1 MFWRRWLVLLWLA
14 GLSVIGILMWGGV
27 LGLPYVENQR
37 WGGLILTLLLSSF
50 GVALAFPLSI
60 LLALGRRSGMP
71 VIQAL
76 CVGFI
81 EDRKS
86 TRLNSSHGYIS
97 YAVFCLKKKKIK

>member
-1 MFWRRWLVLLWLA
+1 MMFWRWWLVLVLLG
-14 GLSVIGILMWGGV
+14 GLSVICILMWGGV

-81 EDRKS
+81 ELIRGVP
-86 TRLNSSHGYIS
+86 LIS
-97 YAVFCLKKKKIK
+97 ILFMEIGRAHV